1 MTTTLEIM
9 HKMFREQHRQLIEEQ
24 RQLLDDYKQYFT
36 GVLKQMEEEEARKI
50 IPTPSAPSKKEQ
62 EDMSKEITEIGVMLD
77 TAITTYGKEL
87 ADILIQLTEKHR
99 KKSEAN
105 SKEVISE
112 IS

>member
-24 RQLLDDYKQYFT
+24 KRLLDDYKQYFS
-36 GVLKQMEEEEARKI
+36 GVLTQMEEEEAKKL
-50 IPTPSAPSKKEQ
+50 IPPPAPPKQ
-62 EDMSKEITEIGVMLD
+62 EDMSKEITEIGIMLD
-77 TAITTYGKEL
+77 TAIKTYGKEL

-99 KKSEAN
+99 KKAEAS
-105 SKEVISE
+105 SKEISE